1 MNIDPTSNNS
11 YGKRSREEVSPT
23 LQNPLTSLFST
34 INSSPKPQEELPP
47 LPPVKKQKLGDPN
60 TFDIGELIGDDTNY
74 DVDDVNLDMWSTGWN
89 PLREIVEKATLAN
102 SAEDWQQILAA
113 LSYAFQDNPEMDINY
128 SPAPGISLLTL
139 AIEAVNVGINNDAG
153 YKKVRNV
160 INYILEN
167 FPQVDLGFK
176 DQKGQNTVQNLL
188 NYLCLEQI
196 QFLVKNKRI
205 PTELI
210 PKDFLAKVE
219 YIIDELRMD
228 ARLEGCVENI
238 EKTFFDDSQHELKG
252 IEFDWEDWGFS
263 SFFLSHYPNLVSTIL
278 PLEIYY
284 INNENY
290 DALSHP
296 KCRPLEEIFKDIQG
310 TEEEAALVRM
320 ELDRSAEFLTL
331 ILHSLSDINHLE
343 GISRSFLSKIDFHG
357 AEEDELCSLIDVI
370 ASKHAYIRINGRNSN
385 DETFLYSLLKDGYF
399 KAALDFLTR
408 FPQADPTLIP
418 MNFPLNIYRQDV
430 PPNPLSPLGLVLKN
444 CEDQRLMEDLITR
457 IVHSTYFVLNKEI
470 PEKELEEILNTTW
483 QTTTSLTLLYLAG
496 INIKKYFPPSGHQI
510 FDDLDR
516 IFANISLL
524 VEQNNESQK
533 LPEEILDLIIM
544 QFGPFKIDYPI
555 TRDEINR
562 CIERK
567 LLLRREER
575 YKKSLHLIATNGFYK
590 FSLNHGRP
598 AKSEFQ
604 KKEMITMIK
613 AVLHRQ
619 LKGKI
624 PTQNLRKTL
633 IKSIGKKQD
642 AKKPVLSKSIL
653 KAAIQESLVIEQIES
668 SLEKKML
675 EDLA

>member
-1 MNIDPTSNNS
+1 MVRL
-11 YGKRSREEVSPT
+11 GLEWSP
-23 LQNPLTSLFST
+23 
-34 INSSPKPQEELPP
+34 
-47 LPPVKKQKLGDPN
+47 
-60 TFDIGELIGDDTNY
+60 
-74 DVDDVNLDMWSTGWN
+74 
-89 PLREIVEKATLAN
+89 
-102 SAEDWQQILAA
+102 
-113 LSYAFQDNPEMDINY
+113 
-128 SPAPGISLLTL
+128 
-139 AIEAVNVGINNDAG
+139 
-153 YKKVRNV
+153 
-160 INYILEN
+160 
-167 FPQVDLGFK
+167 
-176 DQKGQNTVQNLL
+176 
-188 NYLCLEQI
+188 
-196 QFLVKNKRI
+196 
-205 PTELI
+205 
-210 PKDFLAKVE
+210 
-219 YIIDELRMD
+219 
-228 ARLEGCVENI
+228 
-238 EKTFFDDSQHELKG
+238 
-252 IEFDWEDWGFS
+252 
-263 SFFLSHYPNLVSTIL
+263 
-278 PLEIYY
+278 
-284 INNENY
+284 
-290 DALSHP
+290 
-296 KCRPLEEIFKDIQG
+296 
-310 TEEEAALVRM
+310 
-320 ELDRSAEFLTL
+320 EFLTL
-331 ILHSLSDINHLE
+331 ILHSIADISHLE
-343 GISRSFLSKIDFHG
+343 GISGSFLSQIDLLCEEGEDKI
-357 AEEDELCSLIDVI
+357 CSLINVL
-370 ASKHAYIRINGRNSN
+370 ASKHSYISINGRNSN
-385 DETFLYSLLKDGYF
+385 DETFFYSLLKHGYF
-399 KAALDFLTR
+399 KAALNFLRR

-418 MNFPLNIYRQDV
+418 MNSTPLNTNRREM
-430 PPNPLSPLGLVLKN
+430 PPSPLSSLGFVLKN
-444 CEDQRLMEDLITR
+444 CEDQRLMEYLITR
-457 IVHSTYFVLNKEI
+457 IVHRTYFVLNKEI
-470 PEKELEEILNTTW
+470 PESELEEILNTTW

-516 IFANISLL
+516 IFANICLL

-567 LLLRREER
+567 LSLRREER

-675 EDLA
+675 EDLAT